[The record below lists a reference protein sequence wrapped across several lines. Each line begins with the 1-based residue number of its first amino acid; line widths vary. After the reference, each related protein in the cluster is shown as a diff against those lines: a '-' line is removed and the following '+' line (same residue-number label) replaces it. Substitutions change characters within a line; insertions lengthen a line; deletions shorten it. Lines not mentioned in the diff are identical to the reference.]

1 MRSRFHILCLCFLC
15 ALPLVVG
22 QCVASESA
30 VVVCRKLVEESR
42 EVGRVLRT
50 VSDRESGAAAAAELR
65 ARMEYMRKATEQ
77 LGHLPVASAEEAR
90 VLEQMMRDLTHIT
103 QGYMPVVQRLAE
115 VNAYGADELIALFQ
129 YYKMSSEVPASFER
143 LVETPLVQ
151 AYSEW
156 CDSIEDML
164 FSLRRAQNAESA
176 AASAPELTA
185 ALRKAEQR
193 AAQVESLQNGL
204 SPQQV
209 ESERV
214 PVERIQRLR
223 RELRTEQ
230 QRIRSADCFQSDE
243 LRQLVDASSR
253 AARA

>member
-1 MRSRFHILCLCFLC
+1 MAGRS
-15 ALPLVVG
+15 
-22 QCVASESA
+22 VASESA
-30 VVVCRKLVEESR
+30 VDVCRKLVEESR

-50 VSDRESGAAAAAELR
+50 VSDRESGAAAAADLR

-77 LGHLPVASAEEAR
+77 LGHLPVESAEEAR
-90 VLEQMMRDLTHIT
+90 ALEQMMRDLTHIT

-143 LVETPLVQ
+143 TIESPLVH
-151 AYSEW
+151 AYTEW

-164 FSLRRAQNAESA
+164 FSLRRVQNAESA
-176 AASAPELTA
+176 AASVAELTA
-185 ALRKAEQR
+185 ALRKAELR

-214 PVERIQRLR
+214 PVDRIQRLR
-223 RELRTEQ
+223 SELRTEL
-230 QRIRSADCFQSDE
+230 QRLLSADCFQSGA
-243 LRQLVDASSR
+243 LRQLVDSCSR

>member
-1 MRSRFHILCLCFLC
+1 MC

-22 QCVASESA
+22 RTAAEENAVAL
-30 VVVCRKLVEESR
+30 CRKLVEESR

-77 LGHLPVASAEEAR
+77 LGRLPVDSAEEAR
-90 VLEQMMRDLTHIT
+90 ALEQMMRDLTHIT

-129 YYKMSSEVPASFER
+129 YYKMSSEVSASIDR
-143 LVETPLVQ
+143 TIETPLVH

-164 FSLRRAQNAESA
+164 FSLRRVQNAESA
-176 AASAPELTA
+176 AASVAELSVS
-185 ALRKAEQR
+185 LRKAEQR
-193 AAQVESLQNGL
+193 AAQVESIQNGL

-223 RELRTEQ
+223 SELRTEL
-230 QRIRSADCFQSDE
+230 QRLRSADYFQSDE
-243 LRQLVDASSR
+243 LRKLVGASSR

>member
-1 MRSRFHILCLCFLC
+1 MCLCLLC
-15 ALPLVVG
+15 ALPLVAG
-22 QCVASESA
+22 RSVAAEHA
-30 VVVCRKLVEESR
+30 VDVCRKLVEESR
-42 EVGRVLRT
+42 EVGPILRT
-50 VSDRESGAAAAAELR
+50 VSDRESGLTAAVELR

-77 LGHLPVASAEEAR
+77 LGHLPVDSAEEAR
-90 VLEQMMRDLTHIT
+90 ALEQMMRDLTHIT

-143 LVETPLVQ
+143 TIETPLVH

-164 FSLRRAQNAESA
+164 FSLRRVQNAESA
-176 AASAPELTA
+176 AASVAELTA
-185 ALRKAEQR
+185 VLRKAELR

-214 PVERIQRLR
+214 PVDRIQRLR
-223 RELRTEQ
+223 NELRTEL
-230 QRIRSADCFQSDE
+230 QRLRSTDCFQSE
-243 LRQLVDASSR
+243 MLKQLVDACSR